1 MATGI
6 WNLQKNTVMKQSVA
20 TDDDEIIMGS
30 IISCALWHFF
40 ISMPIKL
47 NFQQLVV
54 LYSHPFTVHNHISI
68 ALLLLMMKKWKGH
81 IFYYILFLMTNRTN
95 FIDAIIKNTTITT
108 SSPVAGEHGYSLQ
121 EVVDSLG
128 HLHRL
133 ARHQV
138 IGELDGL
145 VRLNWWSLVWI
156 LSQLVGTT

>member
-1 MATGI
+1 
-6 WNLQKNTVMKQSVA
+6 MKQSVA

-54 LYSHPFTVHNHISI
+54 LYSHPFTVHNHLNCSLTPYDEEMKRSHF
-68 ALLLLMMKKWKGH
+68 LLYFVFNDKQ
-81 IFYYILFLMTNRTN
+81 RTN

-121 EVVDSLG
+121 EVVDPLG

-145 VRLNWWSLVWI
+145 VGLNWWSLV
-156 LSQLVGTT
+156 